1 MGRERTFFPLYAV
14 LDVDVA
20 ARRRLEPVDLA
31 RAFLAGGAR
40 WIQVRAKQMP
50 GGSMLALCEAVVSE
64 ARAEGAIVIV
74 NDRADVARLSGAAG
88 VHVGQDDLS
97 VEGARHVLG
106 EEAIVGVSTHDVRQ
120 VETALRTSADYIA
133 VGPVFETRTKDT
145 GYAAVGL
152 ELVREAAART
162 NGRPVVAI
170 GGITLEN
177 APAVIEAGATAVA
190 VISDLL
196 EGEPE
201 RRAAAYVARLET
213 LRR

>member
-20 ARRRLEPVDLA
+20 AGRRLEPVALA

-64 ARAEGAIVIV
+64 ARAAGAIVIV

-97 VEGARHVLG
+97 VQGARHVLG
-106 EEAIVGVSTHDVRQ
+106 EEAIVGVSTHDMRQ

-162 NGRPVVAI
+162 TGRPVVAI

-196 EGEPE
+196 EGEPA